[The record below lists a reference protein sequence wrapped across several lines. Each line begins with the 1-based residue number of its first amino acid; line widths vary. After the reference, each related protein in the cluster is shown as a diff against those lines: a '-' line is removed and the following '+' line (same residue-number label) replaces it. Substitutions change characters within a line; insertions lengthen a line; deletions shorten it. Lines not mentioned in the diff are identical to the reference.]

1 MSTYFKIPLLQHLV
15 QRWFAQLGG
24 ATLGAVPLG
33 SPPHNVSHLLVTAPR
48 AALTPGPRGE
58 VAGRSR
64 EGEPAERHKE
74 MKHHP
79 QPESAAPASSPAL
92 TTVYFSEMEPAQQGG
107 LLPLSPLL
115 DLFFQ

>member
-48 AALTPGPRGE
+48 AALTYPWSPRG
-58 VAGRSR
+58 GRW
-64 EGEPAERHKE
+64 
-74 MKHHP
+74 
-79 QPESAAPASSPAL
+79 
-92 TTVYFSEMEPAQQGG
+92 AQQGG
-107 LLPLSPLL
+107 RTCEEAQGDEASPPARVCCTRIQPSPHHG
-115 DLFFQ
+115 LFFRDGTSSARWPAASQPPA